1 MAIVRRLEYML
12 QKPPVITFK
21 RYPTSKRLLNTNLM
35 RTVKQHPARFG
46 RDLLNGISGVIPRSK
61 HSGVTEAHHIIP
73 IGLNARG

>member
-46 RDLLNGISGVIPRSK
+46 RDLL
-61 HSGVTEAHHIIP
+61 A
-73 IGLNARG
+73 ARKNRFQRNTYL